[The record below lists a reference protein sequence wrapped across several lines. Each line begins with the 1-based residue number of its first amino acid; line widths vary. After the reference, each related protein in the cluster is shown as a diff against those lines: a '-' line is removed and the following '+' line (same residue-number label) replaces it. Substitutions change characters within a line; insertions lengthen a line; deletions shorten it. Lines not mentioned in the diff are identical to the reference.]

1 MTFQRNF
8 EASHSSPGVGNPIAA
23 VAAVGGST
31 ATVVYT
37 FRTAIRVYRFLRR
50 ALAMYNKYKSLIS
63 NVQAFTDMYSD
74 DSEVKRFQV
83 GEDVY
88 LFLLARG
95 ICTQSKVGLNVGGA
109 DGAAWIIAGT
119 IDQLHKHSVSQEP
132 SARLSFFLYL
142 LGQNLAMRSLVVA
155 EQLHAYRNALT
166 GPVSISDPLVESM
179 NTAADKRFS
188 ATEEFILETLA
199 GNSSVADLLD
209 LAYVTSSVPGY
220 GFIAAYGDLPGT
232 DDDSYAYEKTLIEN
246 AGLIHKTALCMND
259 VLSGADAIVSSRPSF
274 IAYKPAGPFGWSLA
288 APMSFSAPPE
298 TRSMRLRISNNNG
311 ITAEMRMSMS
321 RLRTSAAGYQALS
334 DSNEVVDSREV
345 TIVKVPGTDAD
356 SPGSIKYVLS
366 APTEFDEGRSASTRM
381 KEKLEAILLSK
392 AKGTLKR
399 SIIKGRKKYV
409 AKADKEE
416 DTSPNND

>member
-1 MTFQRNF
+1 
-8 EASHSSPGVGNPIAA
+8 
-23 VAAVGGST
+23 
-31 ATVVYT
+31 
-37 FRTAIRVYRFLRR
+37 
-50 ALAMYNKYKSLIS
+50 
-63 NVQAFTDMYSD
+63 
-74 DSEVKRFQV
+74 
-83 GEDVY
+83 
-88 LFLLARG
+88 
-95 ICTQSKVGLNVGGA
+95 
-109 DGAAWIIAGT
+109 
-119 IDQLHKHSVSQEP
+119 
-132 SARLSFFLYL
+132 
-142 LGQNLAMRSLVVA
+142 
-155 EQLHAYRNALT
+155 
-166 GPVSISDPLVESM
+166 
-179 NTAADKRFS
+179 
-188 ATEEFILETLA
+188 
-199 GNSSVADLLD
+199 
-209 LAYVTSSVPGY
+209 
-220 GFIAAYGDLPGT
+220 
-232 DDDSYAYEKTLIEN
+232 
-246 AGLIHKTALCMND
+246 
-259 VLSGADAIVSSRPSF
+259 
-274 IAYKPAGPFGWSLA
+274 
-288 APMSFSAPPE
+288 MSFSAPPE